1 MNNQNSRPILD
12 KEKTAGEKIFK
23 DILSREPIKWTPEE
37 EVRQLFIKKL
47 IKEYKYPKSHIKKEV
62 SIKEVKG
69 SKSCIYELSCA
80 TEDMGRIIGREGRI
94 IKSLRILIKAIAAKK
109 QGETVE
115 LELIE

>member
-1 MNNQNSRPILD
+1 M
-12 KEKTAGEKIFK
+12 KELIEYCARELVEK
-23 DILSREPIKWTPEE
+23 PEA
-37 EVRQLFIKKL
+37 
-47 IKEYKYPKSHIKKEV
+47 V